1 MDHVDQS
8 SARTE
13 NNASSNMSVGSRIT
27 RNCSRCRNHGQK
39 IAQKGHGKDCKYR
52 DCVCE
57 RCKLFSD
64 RRSMMARH
72 NEMRRTMAQDED
84 STSLSIDG
92 SSLGS
97 GPQSVKN
104 LEGSYD
110 SSSGDSPISNH
121 GSNETQDGNS
131 DVAGIASS
139 KKAPSSNRSPATTSW
154 PQWQAGADSNA
165 SWDASSTSNSGT
177 NSRTKP
183 TCTRC
188 RNHDVTSIL
197 KGHKR
202 YCDFIYCHC
211 PKCRNTLKRQKQMAK
226 QTALKRALIQ
236 DEEQI
241 RKYGKLVMPA
251 MPPVENKHV
260 PTVPQPAWNIEG
272 SYGGIN
278 GVLNTPTPRKLP
290 VVDTHLPSSIHQIQP
305 QPSTNVEIVLA
316 HSTNL
321 LQRFRYPWD
330 MLTLMYVTVKYAG
343 ANLDEALR
351 RIEEAKVDIE
361 RLEILN
367 MVTKIWNNNTFYNNT
382 FPKYIDITDA
392 PTYEGQAPFI
402 GDPPPQHPE
411 NFRLQPHLQ
420 NAHIPTND
428 SSSEHHA
435 K

>member
-8 SARTE
+8 VTARME

-64 RRSMMARH
+64 RRSMMAR
-72 NEMRRTMAQDED
+72 NTELRRTMTQDED

-121 GSNETQDGNS
+121 GSNEMQDGNS

-211 PKCRNTLKRQKQMAK
+211 VKCRNTLKRQKQMAK

-241 RKYGKLVMPA
+241 RKYGKRDRNLVYLSMQLVMPA
-251 MPPVENKHV
+251 MPPAVENKHI
-260 PTVPQPAWNIEG
+260 PTVPRPAWSVEG

-290 VVDTHLPSSIHQIQP
+290 VVDTHLPPSIYQIQP
-305 QPSTNVEIVLA
+305 QPSINDEIILA
-316 HSTNL
+316 YSMNL
-321 LQRFRYPWD
+321 LQRFRHPSD
-330 MLTLMYVTVKYAG
+330 MLTLMFSTVKNAG
-343 ANLDEALR
+343 ANLEETLR
-351 RIEEAKVDIE
+351 RIEEVKHWI
-361 RLEILN
+361 LEVYCTLTTYVMENFLLFLYIAF
-367 MVTKIWNNNTFYNNT
+367 VIYTYHSKINEDSKRDFNNIDNNLSIIC
-382 FPKYIDITDA
+382 KKDYIDR
-392 PTYEGQAPFI
+392 FI
-402 GDPPPQHPE
+402 Y
-411 NFRLQPHLQ
+411 L
-420 NAHIPTND
+420 
-428 SSSEHHA
+428 
-435 K
+435 

>member
-8 SARTE
+8 VTARME

-64 RRSMMARH
+64 RRSMMAR
-72 NEMRRTMAQDED
+72 NTELRRTMTQDED

-121 GSNETQDGNS
+121 GSNEMQDGNS

-211 PKCRNTLKRQKQMAK
+211 VKCRNTLKRQKQMAK

-251 MPPVENKHV
+251 MPPAVENKHI
-260 PTVPQPAWNIEG
+260 PTVPRPAWSVEG

-290 VVDTHLPSSIHQIQP
+290 VVDTHLPPSIYQIQP
-305 QPSTNVEIVLA
+305 QPSK
-316 HSTNL
+316 STL
-321 LQRFRYPWD
+321 LSLCYFA
-330 MLTLMYVTVKYAG
+330 MLTKS
-343 ANLDEALR
+343 LR
-351 RIEEAKVDIE
+351 
-361 RLEILN
+361 
-367 MVTKIWNNNTFYNNT
+367 
-382 FPKYIDITDA
+382 
-392 PTYEGQAPFI
+392 
-402 GDPPPQHPE
+402 
-411 NFRLQPHLQ
+411 Q
-420 NAHIPTND
+420 NAQNPSIFVTTLL
-428 SSSEHHA
+428 
-435 K
+435 